1 MEKRLENITKMEKIL
16 NRTDELI
23 TEMEK
28 LLEKW
33 EQNQQDFNEL
43 MKYYTG
49 EERWKDLED
58 DRLKI
63 IPQDLPRGVLSEDAV
78 FNTYGNRKDLSI
90 KMIKL
95 GVVGLE

>member
-1 MEKRLENITKMEKIL
+1 MEKRLQNITKMENIL

-23 TEMEK
+23 SEMEK

-33 EQNQQDFNEL
+33 DQNQQDFNEL
-43 MKYYTG
+43 MNYYSS
-49 EERWKDLED
+49 EERGKDLED
-58 DRLKI
+58 DRLKV

-78 FNTYGNRKDLSI
+78 FDTYGQRKDLLI

-95 GVVGLE
+95 GVAGLE

>member
-1 MEKRLENITKMEKIL
+1 MEKRLENITKMENIL
-16 NRTDELI
+16 NRTDELNA
-23 TEMEK
+23 EMEK

-33 EQNQQDFNEL
+33 DQNQEDFNEL
-43 MKYYTG
+43 MNYYTS
-49 EERWKDLED
+49 EERGKDLED

-78 FNTYGNRKDLSI
+78 FDTYGNKKDLSV

-95 GVVGLE
+95 GVAGLE

>member
-1 MEKRLENITKMEKIL
+1 MEKRLENITKMENIL

-23 TEMEK
+23 SEMEK

-33 EQNQQDFNEL
+33 EQKQQDFKDL
-43 MKYYTG
+43 MNYYTS
-49 EERWKDLED
+49 EERGKDLED
-58 DRLKI
+58 DRLQI

-78 FNTYGNRKDLSI
+78 FDTYGNRKDLSI

-95 GVVGLE
+95 GVAGLE

>member
-1 MEKRLENITKMEKIL
+1 MEKRLENITKMENIL

-23 TEMEK
+23 SEMQK

-43 MKYYTG
+43 MNYYIG

-78 FNTYGNRKDLSI
+78 FNIYGNRKDLLI

-95 GVVGLE
+95 GVAGLE

>member
-1 MEKRLENITKMEKIL
+1 MEKRLENITKMENIL
-16 NRTDELI
+16 NRTDNLI
-23 TEMEK
+23 SEMQI

-33 EQNQQDFNEL
+33 EQNQEDFTEL
-43 MKYYTG
+43 MNYYTS
-49 EERWKDLED
+49 EERGKDLED

-78 FNTYGNRKDLSI
+78 FDTYGNRKDLSI

-95 GVVGLE
+95 GVAGLE

>member
-1 MEKRLENITKMEKIL
+1 MKERLDTITKMENIL
-16 NRTDELI
+16 NQTDELI
-23 TEMEK
+23 SDMQT

-43 MKYYTG
+43 MNYYTS
-49 EERWKDLED
+49 EERGKDLED
-58 DRLKI
+58 DRLHI

-78 FNTYGNRKDLSI
+78 FDTYGNRKDLLI

-95 GVVGLE
+95 GVAGLE

>member
-1 MEKRLENITKMEKIL
+1 MEKRLENITKMENIL

-23 TEMEK
+23 SEMEK

-33 EQNQQDFNEL
+33 EQNQQDFNDL
-43 MKYYTG
+43 MNYYTSA
-49 EERWKDLED
+49 ERDKDLED
-58 DRLKI
+58 DRLQI

-78 FNTYGNRKDLSI
+78 FDTYGNRKDLSI

-95 GVVGLE
+95 GVASLE

>member
-1 MEKRLENITKMEKIL
+1 MEKRLENITKMENIL
-16 NRTDELI
+16 NRTDNLI
-23 TEMEK
+23 SEMQI

-33 EQNQQDFNEL
+33 EQNQEDFNEL
-43 MKYYTG
+43 MNYYTS
-49 EERWKDLED
+49 EERGNDLED

-78 FNTYGNRKDLSI
+78 FDTYGNRKDLSV

-95 GVVGLE
+95 GVAGLE

>member
-1 MEKRLENITKMEKIL
+1 MEKRLENITKMENIL

-23 TEMEK
+23 SEMEK

-33 EQNQQDFNEL
+33 EQNQQDFKDL
-43 MKYYTG
+43 MNYYTS
-49 EERWKDLED
+49 EERGKDLED
-58 DRLKI
+58 DRLQI

-78 FNTYGNRKDLSI
+78 FDTYGNRKDLSI

-95 GVVGLE
+95 GVAGLE

>member
-1 MEKRLENITKMEKIL
+1 MEKRLENITKMENIL

-23 TEMEK
+23 SEMKK

-33 EQNQQDFNEL
+33 DQNQEDFNEL
-43 MKYYTG
+43 MNYYTG
-49 EERWKDLED
+49 EERGKDLED
-58 DRLKI
+58 DRLNI

-78 FNTYGNRKDLSI
+78 FDTYGNRKDLSV

-95 GVVGLE
+95 GVAGLE

>member
-28 LLEKW
+28 LLEMW

-43 MKYYTG
+43 MNYYNS
-49 EERWKDLED
+49 EERGRDLED

-78 FNTYGNRKDLSI
+78 FDTYRNRKDLLI

-95 GVVGLE
+95 GVAGLE

>member
-1 MEKRLENITKMEKIL
+1 MEKHLENITKMENIL

-23 TEMEK
+23 LEMEE
-28 LLEKW
+28 LLKKW
-33 EQNQQDFNEL
+33 EQNQRDFNEL
-43 MKYYTG
+43 MNYYTS
-49 EERWKDLED
+49 EERGKDLED

-78 FNTYGNRKDLSI
+78 FDTYGNRKDLSI

-95 GVVGLE
+95 GVGGLE

>member
-1 MEKRLENITKMEKIL
+1 MEKRLENITKMENIL

-23 TEMEK
+23 SEMEK

-43 MKYYTG
+43 MNYYIG

-78 FNTYGNRKDLSI
+78 FNIYGNRKDLLI

-95 GVVGLE
+95 GVAGLE

>member
-1 MEKRLENITKMEKIL
+1 MEKRLENITKMENIL
-16 NRTDELI
+16 NQTDAI
-23 TEMEK
+23 ISEMEK

-33 EQNQQDFNEL
+33 EQNQEDFNEL
-43 MKYYTG
+43 MNYYTSA
-49 EERWKDLED
+49 ERDKDLED
-58 DRLKI
+58 DRLQI

>member
-28 LLEKW
+28 LLEMW

-43 MKYYTG
+43 MNYYTG
-49 EERWKDLED
+49 EERGKDLED
-58 DRLKI
+58 DRLQI

>member
-1 MEKRLENITKMEKIL
+1 MEKRLKNITEMENIL
-16 NRTDELI
+16 NSTDELI
-23 TEMEK
+23 SQMEK

-33 EQNQQDFNEL
+33 ELNQQDFNEL
-43 MKYYTG
+43 MNYYNN

-58 DRLKI
+58 DRLNI

-78 FNTYGNRKDLSI
+78 FDTYGNRKDLLI

-95 GVVGLE
+95 GVAGLE

>member
-1 MEKRLENITKMEKIL
+1 MEKRLENITKMENIL
-16 NRTDELI
+16 NHTDELI
-23 TEMEK
+23 SEMEK

-33 EQNQQDFNEL
+33 DQNQEDFNEL
-43 MKYYTG
+43 MNYYTS
-49 EERWKDLED
+49 EERGKDLED

-78 FNTYGNRKDLSI
+78 FDTYGNRKDLSV

-95 GVVGLE
+95 GVAGLE

>member
-1 MEKRLENITKMEKIL
+1 MEKRLENITKMENIL
-16 NRTDELI
+16 NHTDELNA
-23 TEMEK
+23 EMEK

-33 EQNQQDFNEL
+33 EQNQQNFNEL
-43 MKYYTG
+43 MNYYTG

-95 GVVGLE
+95 GVAGLE

>member
-1 MEKRLENITKMEKIL
+1 MEKRLQNITKMENIL

-23 TEMEK
+23 SEMEK

-33 EQNQQDFNEL
+33 EQNQHDFNEL
-43 MKYYTG
+43 MNYYTG

-78 FNTYGNRKDLSI
+78 FNIYGNRKDLLI

-95 GVVGLE
+95 GVAGLE

>member
-1 MEKRLENITKMEKIL
+1 MEKRLENITKMENIL
-16 NRTDELI
+16 NRTDGLI
-23 TEMEK
+23 SEMEK

-33 EQNQQDFNEL
+33 EQNQQDFKEL
-43 MKYYTG
+43 MNYYTG

-58 DRLKI
+58 DRLKV

-95 GVVGLE
+95 GVAGLE

>member
-1 MEKRLENITKMEKIL
+1 MEKRLENITKMENIQ

-23 TEMEK
+23 SEMEK

-43 MKYYTG
+43 MNYYTS
-49 EERWKDLED
+49 EERGKDLED

-78 FNTYGNRKDLSI
+78 FDTYGNRKDLSI

-95 GVVGLE
+95 GVAGLE

>member
-1 MEKRLENITKMEKIL
+1 MEKRLENITKMENIL

-23 TEMEK
+23 SEMEK

-33 EQNQQDFNEL
+33 EQNQQDFNDL
-43 MKYYTG
+43 MNYYTS
-49 EERWKDLED
+49 EERGKDLED
-58 DRLKI
+58 DRLQI

-78 FNTYGNRKDLSI
+78 FDTYGNRKDLSI

-95 GVVGLE
+95 GVAGLE